1 MQAYVGKLDVDDDGV
16 DDVDDEVAAM
26 PALYFDELVRRGFSE
41 YTIGGRGKGGEG
53 GGRAD
58 GRGVWVILRGWSWS
72 IV

>member
-41 YTIGGRGKGGEG
+41 YSDGYVEMGRGGA
-53 GGRAD
+53 RTA
-58 GRGVWVILRGWSWS
+58 
-72 IV
+72 